1 MPFRAVQLK
10 LYCNL
15 VKNFLLKK
23 VSFIL
28 FLIALIP
35 FGGINA
41 GAQTIN
47 TYAGN
52 GVAGFGGDG
61 GAATTALINLPYAV
75 AADGSG
81 NVYIADHDN
90 HRIRKVDPSGIIT
103 TIAGTGTGSYFGD
116 GGAATLARI
125 QKPRAV
131 AIDPA
136 GNVVFSDYGNNRIR
150 KINVTTGI
158 ITTIAGTGGIP
169 AFSGDG
175 GPATAAQ
182 LGYAWGIAYDAA
194 GNLYI
199 ADNQNCRIRKVTPA
213 GIISTIAGNGSC
225 FISGDGGPAIAAR
238 VQYPT
243 GVAVDGTGNIYIADN
258 GNNRVRK
265 INTSGTISTIAGS
278 PTYGFSGDGGPGTAA
293 MVSSPVGI
301 ATDPSGNVYIADQ
314 NNNRI
319 RKINTAGIISTYAGN
334 GTPGYAGDGGMPALA
349 ALNHPSGFA
358 TDGLGKFYIADNENN
373 RIRIVQILSH
383 APMFTGGRSQS
394 RTICPVEFIRVDS
407 LLAVYDVDT
416 GQTENWSVVTPPAH
430 GVLVAAYTALSTGAT
445 IYPTGLTYAPA
456 SGYLGLDSFKVQVS
470 DGLFADTTTI
480 YITIVAPPDPGTVTG
495 RDSVCIGDSVMLTN
509 AVTGGVWSSD
519 NILVSSVSG
528 AGWVTG
534 VGLGTNTIS
543 YTVTNACDSRS
554 ATKIITVQPLPNAG
568 VISGA
573 DSICRGDS
581 LLFTTTGTGGTWRS
595 SNTALATVSAGGMV
609 KGVWGGSV
617 IITYSVTNYCGTSVA
632 TRNLKVRASCST
644 GAAVKNTTGMATP
657 SLFVFPNPNSGI
669 ATITLQTPINEV
681 ATIVVINKIGE
692 KVKELKVVTNTP
704 TELRTDLPNGLY
716 FITATTSAG
725 TAAEKIIINK

>member
-1 MPFRAVQLK
+1 M
-10 LYCNL
+10 
-15 VKNFLLKK
+15 KNFLLKK

-28 FLIALIP
+28 FLIALAP
-35 FGGINA
+35 FGGVSVL
-41 GAQTIN
+41 AQTIN
-47 TYAGN
+47 TFAGI
-52 GVAGFGGDG
+52 GIAGYSGDG
-61 GAATTALINLPYAV
+61 GASTTAKLNLPYAV
-75 AADGSG
+75 AADGAG

-90 HRIRKVDPSGIIT
+90 NRIRKVDPSGVIT

-116 GGAATLARI
+116 GGPATLARI
-125 QKPRAV
+125 QKPRAI
-131 AIDPA
+131 AIDPS

-182 LGYAWGIAYDAA
+182 LGYAWGITYDAA
-194 GNLYI
+194 GNLFI
-199 ADNQNCRIRKVTPA
+199 ADNQNCRVRKVTPA

-243 GVAVDGTGNIYIADN
+243 GVAVDGVGNLYIADN

-265 INTSGTISTIAGS
+265 INTSGTISTIAGT
-278 PTYGFSGDGGPGTAA
+278 PTYGFSGDGGPSTAA
-293 MVSSPVGI
+293 MVSAPVGI

-334 GTPGYAGDGGMPALA
+334 GTAGYSGDGGMPTLA
-349 ALNHPSGFA
+349 SLNHPSGFA

-373 RIRIVQILSH
+373 CIRIVQILSH
-383 APMFTGGRSQS
+383 APTFTGGRSQS
-394 RTICPVEFIRVDS
+394 RTICPVEFIGIDS

-430 GVLVAAYTALSTGAT
+430 GILVAAYTALSTGAT

-480 YITIVAPPDPGTVTG
+480 YITIIAPPDPGTITG
-495 RDSVCIGDSVMLTN
+495 RDSVCTGDSALLTN

-534 VGLGTNTIS
+534 VGAGTNTIS

-554 ATKIITVQPLPNAG
+554 ATKVVNVQPQPNAG
-568 VISGA
+568 VITGI

-581 LLFTTTGTGGTWRS
+581 LLFTTTGSGGTWRS

-617 IITYSVTNYCGTSVA
+617 VITYSVTNYCGTSVA
-632 TRNLKVRASCST
+632 THNLKVRASCST
-644 GAAVKNTTGMATP
+644 GTGVSTSGSMTAP
-657 SLFVFPNPNSGI
+657 SLSIFPNPNTGA
-669 ATITLQTPINEV
+669 ATLTLHTPINEP
-681 ATIVVINKIGE
+681 ATITIINKIGE
-692 KVKELKVVTNTP
+692 KVKELKVVTNIPTP
-704 TELRTDLPNGLY
+704 LQADLPNGMY
-716 FITATTSAG
+716 FIVATTGSG
-725 TAAEKIIINK
+725 TTAEKIIINK